1 MTNYTDKAMFTAIA
15 NAQADTLAAIFGEQ
29 HVTEVVDK
37 ATRKLVSLN
46 KRAATPRKANDS
58 KRRAN
63 LATFNDA
70 MAAYVDAHECV
81 TVADIR
87 ANAAEDMTASKVA
100 AVLKVAV
107 SEGLIERHEV
117 KQADGYTVKC
127 GTYYTVNG
135 YEFERKAA

>member
-1 MTNYTDKAMFTAIA
+1 MTYTDKNMFAALSTATDETI
-15 NAQADTLAAIFGEQ
+15 AAIFGEQ
-29 HVTEVVDK
+29 NVADVRAKATAK
-37 ATRKLVSLN
+37 LNSLNNRKPATRK
-46 KRAATPRKANDS
+46 PDDS

-70 MAAYVDAHECV
+70 FAAYINANDCV

-87 ANAAEDMTASKVA
+87 ANVAEGVSASKVA
-100 AVLKVAV
+100 AILRVAV

-117 KQADGYTVKC
+117 KGADGYAVKA

-135 YEFERKAA
+135 YQFPAKAA